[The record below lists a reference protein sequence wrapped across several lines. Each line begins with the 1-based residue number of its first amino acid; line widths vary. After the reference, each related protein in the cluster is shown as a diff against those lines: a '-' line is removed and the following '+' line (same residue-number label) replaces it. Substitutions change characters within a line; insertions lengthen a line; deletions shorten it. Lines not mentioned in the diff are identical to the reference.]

1 MVKSLGVGENIIPGG
16 SLKKKKKKKDLGVL
30 WRVWIEGEKRGV
42 LKGNKSGIIH
52 FVWMCF
58 SKEGKGV

>member
-1 MVKSLGVGENIIPGG
+1 MVKSLGVGENIIPG
-16 SLKKKKKKKDLGVL
+16 
-30 WRVWIEGEKRGV
+30 
-42 LKGNKSGIIH
+42 GIIH